1 MSRSRAKPAQTS
13 HDEKAP
19 TAVSFFHL
27 QKRFTGCQFI
37 RLESFGTRPASDML
51 SSPHPPRFPEYLPLD
66 ASTINSLF
74 LIGALLVGA
83 SILVSSL
90 SSRLGIPILV
100 IILAVGMIAG
110 VDGGGIIFNNYP
122 TAYLVGN
129 LALAVILLDGGLR
142 TRVASFRVALWPALS
157 LATVG
162 VMITTALTGMVAA
175 WLFDLSLIQGLLIGA
190 IVGSTD
196 AAAVFSLLGGKGL
209 NERVTATLEIESGSN
224 DPMAVFLTVTLIDM
238 IASGQTGLH
247 WSLLTH
253 LLREFGIGGL
263 LGLGGGWLMLQL
275 VNRINLAGGLYPIL
289 VIAGGL
295 VVFSLTNALHGS
307 GFLAVYL
314 CGLVLGNK
322 PIRSRHGILHM
333 LDGMAWLAQI
343 GMFLV
348 LGLLVTPHDLL
359 PIALPALGLALWMI
373 LVARPLSV
381 VASLL
386 PFKAFHG
393 REKGFISWV
402 GLRGAVPIILA
413 VFPLMAGLPDAQL
426 FFNLAFFI
434 VLVSLLVQGT
444 SLPWMAK
451 LLKVTVPPDPAPIS
465 RSALEVHL
473 TSEWELFVYR
483 LGAEKWCIGAAL
495 RELKMP
501 EGTRIAALFRGEQL
515 LHPSGSTVLEVGD
528 MLCVIGHEHNLPALG
543 KLFSQAP
550 QRGLDLRFFG
560 DFVLEGDAELG
571 AVAALYGLKL
581 DGLDAKMPLAQF
593 IRQKVGGAPVVGD
606 QVEWH
611 GTIWTVATM
620 DGNKIQKVGVRF
632 PEGTRPGP
640 GLFL

>member
-1 MSRSRAKPAQTS
+1 M
-13 HDEKAP
+13 
-19 TAVSFFHL
+19 
-27 QKRFTGCQFI
+27 
-37 RLESFGTRPASDML
+37 
-51 SSPHPPRFPEYLPLD
+51 D

-100 IILAVGMIAG
+100 IILAVGMVAG

-162 VMITTALTGMVAA
+162 VMITTALTGLVAA
-175 WLFDLSLIQGLLIGA
+175 WLFNLSLIQGLLIGA

-247 WSLLTH
+247 WSLLGH

-263 LGLGGGWLMLQL
+263 LGLGGGWVMLQL

-289 VIAGGL
+289 VVAGGL

-381 VASLL
+381 VAALL

-465 RSALEVHL
+465 RSALEVHI
-473 TSEWELFVYR
+473 TSEWEMFVYR

-620 DGNKIQKVGVRF
+620 VGNKIQKVGVRF